1 MIKHSVYIL
10 TDSNRSYLKVG
21 YSNDLNTT
29 MNEVRQASPSLFPNS
44 PKLTNLV
51 HIEVYESL
59 EQAERRAAQLMQF
72 TRMQR
77 ERLIRLKNP
86 NWLNQLPHY
95 NTLVTAVA
103 HAGLVQYK

>member
-1 MIKHSVYIL
+1 MTKHSVYIL

-29 MNEVRQASPSLFPNS
+29 MNELRQASPSLFPNS

-51 HIEVYESL
+51 HIEVYDSL
-59 EQAERRAAQLMQF
+59 DQAERRAAQLMQF

-77 ERLIRLKNP
+77 ERLIRFKNP
-86 NWLNQLPHY
+86 NWLNQLPCY
-95 NTLVTAVA
+95 NAPASTVTQV
-103 HAGLVQYK
+103 GLVRYK